1 MKYTTEDIFKLLEA
15 SEWDKL
21 LEIES
26 QYRQFILNDNM
37 TKQIFDIYF
46 IDAVI
51 SHVEDSKD
59 KLYGSLILGKVYYRF
74 IHRWNKEYSIPD
86 KKFEK
91 LVIIYLKILQSLK
104 ETSQAYQIAKN
115 WIHLEYAE
123 QLTIEYEKINPRELE
138 HTKDDVIKVSENS
151 NIQNVNHTI
160 PLFKSR
166 QENEFFYAIREYY
179 PNYFTYPNVAVSC
192 IIDYQKI
199 KDSLSGE
206 EKDYFF
212 KAIVDSVVYEQ
223 TDDNFIPKLYFEL
236 DSIYHDNTKQISK
249 DKMKDKFFSLAGQ
262 KLIRIR
268 SKLNTNLVRND
279 FKKLIKELIKN

>member
-1 MKYTTEDIFKLLEA
+1 MQYTVEDIFKLLKA
-15 SEWDKL
+15 SEWSKL

-26 QYRQFILNDNM
+26 EHRQFILNDNI

-51 SHVEDSKD
+51 SYVENSED
-59 KLYGSLILGKVYYRF
+59 KLHSSMILKKIYNRF
-74 IHRWNKEYSIPD
+74 IHRRNKEYSISD
-86 KKFEK
+86 EQFEK

-104 ETSQAYQIAKN
+104 DTSIAYRIAKD
-115 WIHLEYAE
+115 WIHLEYAK
-123 QLTIEYEKINPRELE
+123 QLIIEYEKINPKELK
-138 HTKDDVIKVSENS
+138 HTTDDIIKVSENT
-151 NIQNVNHTI
+151 NIQKVNHTI
-160 PLFKSR
+160 SLFKSK

-199 KDSLSGE
+199 KDNLTRE

-236 DSIYHDNTKQISK
+236 DSIYHDTPNQKLK
-249 DKMKDKFFSLAGQ
+249 DEMKNNFFSLAGQ

-268 SKLNTNLVRND
+268 SKIDANLVRND